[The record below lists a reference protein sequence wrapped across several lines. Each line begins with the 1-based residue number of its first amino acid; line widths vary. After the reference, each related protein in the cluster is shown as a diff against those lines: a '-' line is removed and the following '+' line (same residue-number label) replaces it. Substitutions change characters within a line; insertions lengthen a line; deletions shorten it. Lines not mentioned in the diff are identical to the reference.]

1 MSIERGILSRALR
14 SVTASGIGLLAVSSI
29 HAQSTTG
36 APVEEVVVTGF
47 RESLNNALE
56 IKKAEAGVVDAIL
69 AEDIADFPDSNL
81 AESLQRVPGVALARG
96 DGGEGK
102 QISVRGL
109 GPGFTRVRLNGMEA
123 QATTGGS
130 DITGG
135 ANRGRG
141 FDFSVFASE
150 LFNSIQVRKTSAADV
165 EEGSLGATV
174 DLRTSRPFDFADGV
188 TLAGNVQGSYNDL
201 TEHTDPRAAVLFSNT
216 FADRTFGVLASV
228 AYSERQVH
236 EEGYTAV
243 NVLRATED
251 GGFCSPVGVAP
262 QNPATTPA
270 KGTDALNCATG
281 MPRTSTLA
289 AYNSINSQNVFLPRL
304 PRYVRQATDYERI
317 GGTLSLQWAPTDRT
331 TLSFDGLLGKF
342 DVTRRDSFIAGL
354 SFGRAASANGKPHT
368 SAVEAVVDPNGTLV
382 YGLFNGVDVRSETL
396 LDQFQTD
403 FTQGTL
409 ELGHAFS
416 DSLELT
422 ALVGVAQ
429 SDFDNPIRTTINL
442 DVVNANGYAL
452 DFRGNNEIPHI
463 SYGVDITNPNNFAF
477 APTLADGTVFGT
489 VTMRDLRVKNDNTTS
504 EVNLAWKPTDDFA
517 LRGGVQL
524 RKAEFDSIE
533 RQRINNNIT
542 PSLPAG
548 TTLASLTKL
557 LTGFG
562 SSLPGYVPDSW
573 VIADYNAFD
582 RALGISAGT
591 APFDLYGPAESAP
604 SRGGNR
610 GVEEEVRAAYVQG
623 EFSSDILPIQIR
635 GNLGVRYAETTQTSY
650 GYQSI
655 GAAPGYVLVTIERDY
670 HDWLPS
676 LNLAADLTDTFVVRL
691 AAAKVLSRADLGALT
706 PGGAVNNTTRDISSG
721 NPFLNPVRAKT
732 YDLSFEW
739 YPQQGALVSLG
750 LFAKDIGSFIQTIR
764 QTVPF
769 SATGLPESVL
779 AGTTTTTADLFNFSR
794 AVNTSG
800 GDLKGV
806 ELNYQQPFTFLPG
819 PLANTGLLFNYTYV
833 ESQIQYVGD
842 TQKRDLVG
850 LSPEQ
855 INATVYYEDDRLS
868 ARVSGA
874 YRDAYL
880 VAVPSGAPGTDVQG
894 TRSTLYVDAALSFSI
909 TDNFKVS
916 LEALN
921 LTDEPTSFYMDS
933 RRDDTLFHTVFGRTF
948 TVGAAYRM

>member
-1 MSIERGILSRALR
+1 MSELINSRAAQR
-14 SVTASGIGLLAVSSI
+14 ASVALASCIAMVLAAAA
-29 HAQSTTG
+29 AQ
-36 APVEEVVVTGF
+36 AQNQPVEEVVVMGF

-150 LFNSIQVRKTSAADV
+150 LFNSIEVRKTSAANI

-174 DLRTSRPFDFADGV
+174 DLRTSRPFDFAEGM
-188 TLAGNVQGSYNDL
+188 TLAGNLQGSFNDL
-201 TEHTDPRAAVLFSNT
+201 TDHTDPRAAALFSNT

-228 AYSERQVH
+228 AYSERRVN

-251 GGFCSPVGVAP
+251 GGFCSPVGYAP

-270 KGTDALNCATG
+270 KGTDAFNCGTG
-281 MPRTSTLA
+281 LPRTSTLD
-289 AYNSINSQNVFLPRL
+289 AYSAINSQGVFLPRL
-304 PRYVRQATDYERI
+304 PRYVRQATDYERL
-317 GGTLSLQWAPTDRT
+317 GGTLSLQWAPTDHT
-331 TLSFDGLLGKF
+331 TLSLDGLAGKF

-354 SFGRAASANGKPHT
+354 SFGRSASANGKPHT
-368 SAVEAVVDPNGTLV
+368 SVVAADVDPHGTLV
-382 YGLFNGVDVRSETL
+382 YGLFNSVDVRSETL
-396 LDQFQTD
+396 LDQFETE
-403 FTQGTL
+403 FTQGTFEL
-409 ELGHAFS
+409 EHAFS
-416 DSLELT
+416 DSLELH
-422 ALVGVAQ
+422 ALFGVAK
-429 SDFDNPIRTTINL
+429 SAFDNPIRTTINL
-442 DVVNANGYAL
+442 DAVNSNGFSL

-463 SYGVDITNPNNFAF
+463 TYGVDITNPNNFAF

-489 VTMRDLRVKNDNTTS
+489 VTMRDLRVVNEHTTQ
-504 EVNLAWKPTDDFA
+504 ELNLAWTPLENFT
-517 LRGGVQL
+517 LRGGVQA
-524 RKAEFDSIE
+524 RKAQFDSDE

-542 PSLPAG
+542 PALPAG
-548 TTLASLTKL
+548 VTLASLTKL

-562 SSLPGYVPDSW
+562 SSLPGYAPSSW
-573 VIADYNAFD
+573 VIADYEAFD
-582 RALGISAGT
+582 RVLGISAGN

-610 GVEEEVRAAYVQG
+610 GVEEEVHAAYLQG
-623 EFSSDILPIQIR
+623 EFATDALPVPIR
-635 GNLGVRYAETTQTSY
+635 GNLGVRYADTTQTSY

-676 LNLAADLTDTFVVRL
+676 LNLAADLTDTIVVRL

-794 AVNTSG
+794 AVNTDG

-819 PLANTGLLFNYTYV
+819 LLANTGLLFNYTYV

-842 TQKRDLVG
+842 TRKRDLVG

-855 INATVYYEDDRLS
+855 INATVYYEDDRIS

-880 VAVPSGAPGTDVQG
+880 TAVPSGAPGSDVQG
-894 TRSTLYVDAALSFSI
+894 TRSTLYVDAAFSFSI
-909 TDNFKVS
+909 TENFKVS

-933 RRDDTLFHTVFGRTF
+933 RRDDTLFHTTFGRTF
-948 TVGAAYRM
+948 TLGAAYKL